1 MDAKTNESV
10 RVRTKQLYFDYEQ
23 AHDWKPEFGIRVE
36 SPPTSP
42 SLATLLLDSIDNL
55 NKHNKVD
62 SSSDEKQP
70 KEQPDY
76 DWKSDNHSN
85 SLSDSRDYDTLSGS
99 GSPPN
104 SASLTSQLF
113 NSLEELKNCHSTH
126 NKTLASILTP
136 TLESDSSSSSSI
148 ESSGT
153 VQVMGAGG
161 GSDTNSIYGSSQQ
174 TVDQQVLQSLGLSL
188 ELEAA
193 DELTATTYSLFSA
206 PSVTSELIQMNMN
219 NDVDVGDDDDNVDDD
234 ALFTLRPMDSHVSL
248 LLTPKSSSPPAAA
261 GAAVISSYETQCTDA
276 SPLASA
282 SISMTATTT
291 TTATG
296 NDEVVP
302 MSMYN
307 LDDICF
313 TLEYQ
318 LDQDHKIVQ
327 VQPPTVVSLSML
339 APIPETTSAITPCD
353 NGPVT
358 MNTSGLSA
366 PTSPYI
372 FTTETSY
379 VDEQNEPD
387 NDDDEQLAHCIR
399 PGALHKDREDDQ
411 LMAYESSDEAL
422 SRYRC
427 NYENCNRSYS
437 TIGNLR
443 THLKTHTG
451 DYSFKCSEEGCGKAF
466 LTSYSLKIHVR
477 VHTKVKPYECDV
489 TGCDKAFNTRYRLHA
504 HLRLHNGE
512 TFNCEICQKC
522 FTTLSDLKKH
532 MRTHTQERPYKCPE
546 GDCGKAFTASHHLK
560 THKRTH
566 TGEKPYPCQE
576 NSCQKSFSTSHSLK
590 SHRKTHQRQL
600 LNKGKK
606 KSKRAQKLAMA
617 QSFIDHQMEQVE
629 SSINAI
635 DTNEMP
641 PINPINQCSE
651 AITDDRDVILQT
663 LNTSAE
669 VSNVYIVPKFE
680 PVTLPETS
688 QAYQLSFAAEEEI
701 PSPWIDAGV
710 LVSKPIIPVSPL
722 TSTCVALPTEMP
734 SFVDLKSN
742 FGNAVSGQMDTMSTP
757 PAADMEMVPNA
768 TNNPTMTSL
777 ELNQQNI
784 EDLLKDDSL
793 DNDED
798 METESLL
805 NDILMTIDNNSA
817 LLQATLHQAAQVP
830 DDASGLVEL
839 DIRDNKPTL
848 KQITADAG
856 ICNCTNCKCD
866 SKQNCNGGDCV
877 ASECGPGPAAIN
889 QTNGKA
895 AMSKVA
901 TTTMTRT
908 NGGKRI
914 CGSTNV
920 MKKVSKR
927 EAEMNQNI
935 EDVALLLQNLAS
947 MSSGGAG
954 GGGSCCGGGATK
966 PSPVNLPAAGG
977 CCSASTPA
985 PPVSGCC
992 APKVAPTTENC
1003 CGGSTAPPSY
1013 GCCSGNKPAPP
1024 PPTTVTA
1031 TTASATNA
1039 LKSNACTCKS
1049 PAEGVANG
1057 CCVVICIKTLQ
1068 ALRKVLTR
1076 RNLNLM
1082 LCPQQN

>member
-174 TVDQQVLQSLGLSL
+174 TVDQQ
-188 ELEAA
+188 
-193 DELTATTYSLFSA
+193 
-206 PSVTSELIQMNMN
+206 
-219 NDVDVGDDDDNVDDD
+219 
-234 ALFTLRPMDSHVSL
+234 
-248 LLTPKSSSPPAAA
+248 
-261 GAAVISSYETQCTDA
+261 
-276 SPLASA
+276 
-282 SISMTATTT
+282 
-291 TTATG
+291 
-296 NDEVVP
+296 
-302 MSMYN
+302 
-307 LDDICF
+307 
-313 TLEYQ
+313 
-318 LDQDHKIVQ
+318 
-327 VQPPTVVSLSML
+327 
-339 APIPETTSAITPCD
+339 
-353 NGPVT
+353 
-358 MNTSGLSA
+358 
-366 PTSPYI
+366 
-372 FTTETSY
+372 
-379 VDEQNEPD
+379 
-387 NDDDEQLAHCIR
+387 
-399 PGALHKDREDDQ
+399 
-411 LMAYESSDEAL
+411 SSDEAL